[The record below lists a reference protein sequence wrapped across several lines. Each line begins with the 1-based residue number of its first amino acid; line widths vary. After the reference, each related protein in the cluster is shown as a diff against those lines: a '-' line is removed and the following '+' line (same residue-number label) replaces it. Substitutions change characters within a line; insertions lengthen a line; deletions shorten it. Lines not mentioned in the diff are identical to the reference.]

1 MVFSKIRN
9 YLSEFR
15 TTQLQEWK
23 LFQKFGAPAPD
34 PTSDHPD
41 EDLRR
46 LLARTR
52 FLPHESELSAEYQ
65 QHYKDTYY
73 GYLESDHM
81 KLQPYEFYT
90 PIPLSSVPPDRQ
102 PAPGLTLL
110 PYKYHPQQVV
120 TATDIVP
127 ETGFKIHPL
136 LEYLLSRKY
145 IQYRHYIDKYCR
157 PLGTT
162 DATFS
167 DFNREQQQYPQ
178 IPADLVTRIVI
189 VITQLLNAQPF
200 LPLHYVDTFFAKMP
214 LSTGVSYFYRHS
226 YELKTHAAFSHDPL
240 YRSRQTSKGYM
251 LNAFTE
257 WARTIVHRIKEYAL
271 PFSPENLTP
280 SQINDKLRE
289 FILEHATLL
298 YTRNHISE
306 RDGTLKQ
313 RPVYAMD
320 TLFLHLECMI
330 TFPLHIMAR
339 SIKSSIMYSLETI
352 RGGCAYM
359 DSVAKDFTS
368 FLCIDWSSF
377 DQRMPWII
385 VDSFFTHFLPSLIV
399 ISHGYQP
406 TAEYRDYP
414 GLTPDKMFKRIFNII
429 IFIRLWYYN
438 CVFLTADGF
447 AYVRQFAGI
456 ASGMLNT
463 QYLDSYCN
471 LFLMLHALFHFGC
484 TEAEIME
491 LSVYVMGDDNVMLTH
506 WCENKLFQFMIFFEQ
521 HALTHFGMIISTK
534 KSVFTVLRSRIEMLG
549 YRIMFGT
556 PKRDLGKLIAQ
567 LCYPEHGPLDKYM
580 SARAV
585 GIAWAAAG
593 MDPMFHEFCFDVYVT
608 FLPYADKEH
617 SSNLDK
623 VLKHLPGFFKILDD
637 PSEFVNPDRFPS
649 IDEVRNRYKRWQG
662 ELDPHKKWSPAHFTQ
677 DPETVPTNSVTMKD
691 YMSEHNMSFPDV
703 PHLFN

>member
-1 MVFSKIRN
+1 MVFSQIRN

-15 TTQLQEWK
+15 TTQLKEWK
-23 LFQKFGAPAPD
+23 LFQKFGVSAPD
-34 PTSDHPD
+34 PDSVHPD

-46 LLARTR
+46 LLQRSR
-52 FLPHESELSAEYQ
+52 YLPAEHDLTAEYQ
-65 QHYKDTYY
+65 QHRKDVYY

-81 KLQPYEFYT
+81 RLEPFEFYAT
-90 PIPLSSVPPDRQ
+90 RPLSSIPSDRHS
-102 PAPGLTLL
+102 APGIITL
-110 PYKYHPQQVV
+110 PYKYHSQQVV
-120 TATDIVP
+120 TASDIVP
-127 ETGFKIHPL
+127 ETGFQIHPL
-136 LEYLLSRKY
+136 LAYLLDRKY
-145 IQYRHYIDKYCR
+145 VEYRHYIHLYCR

-167 DFNREQQQYPQ
+167 DFNREQKKYPD
-178 IPADLVTRIVI
+178 IPNDLIFRIVKI
-189 VITQLLNAQPF
+189 VTALLNAQPF
-200 LPLHYVDTFFAKMP
+200 LPVHYVDTFFAKMP
-214 LSTGVSYFYRHS
+214 LSTGTSYFYRHS

-240 YRSRQTSKGYM
+240 YSSKQTSKGYM

-257 WARTIVHRIKEYAL
+257 WARTIVHRIKEFAL

-280 SQINDKLRE
+280 AQITTKLQE
-289 FILEHATLL
+289 FFLEHATLL

-339 SIKSSIMYSLETI
+339 SMKSSIMYSLETI

-359 DSVAKDFTS
+359 DAKAQNFTS
-368 FLCIDWSSF
+368 YLCIDWSSF

-385 VDSFFTHFLPSLIV
+385 VETFFTHFLPALIV
-399 ISHGYQP
+399 ISNGYQP
-406 TAEYRDYP
+406 TAEYLSYP
-414 GLTPDKMFKRIFNII
+414 GLTSEKMFTRIFNII
-429 IFIRLWYYN
+429 CFLRLWYYN

-471 LFLMLHALFHFGC
+471 LFLMVHTLYHFGC
-484 TEAEIME
+484 SDQEIMQ

-506 WCENKLFQFMIFFEQ
+506 WCDEKLYSFLIFFEK
-521 HALTHFGMIISTK
+521 HALSYFGMVISAK

-549 YRIMFGT
+549 YRIMFGN
-556 PKRDLGKLIAQ
+556 PKRDIGKLVAQ

-593 MDPMFHEFCFDVYVT
+593 MDPMFHEFCYDVYVT
-608 FLPYADKEH
+608 FLPYVDLQH

-623 VLKHLPGFFKILDD
+623 ILKHLPGFFKILDD

-649 IDEVRNRYKRWQG
+649 IDEVRNRYSRWQG
-662 ELDPHKKWSPAHFTQ
+662 ELDPHKKWSPAHFTK
-677 DPETVPTNSVTMKD
+677 DPDTVPDSFVTMKE
-691 YMSEHNMSFPDV
+691 YMSEHGLSFPDV
-703 PHLFN
+703 PRLFD